1 MVNKH
6 HIWLVVA
13 AAALW
18 ALLSIWVTEALAA
31 GVEPPE
37 VGFWRAAVGAG
48 CFALHALVTRHRLE
62 VRQLPSGLVLGVI
75 GVALFF
81 VALPEAVSHTGIGL
95 AWVLLYTA
103 PGFVLISTWL
113 RGSPVRWRPV
123 GLLVMMLLGV
133 TLVTGGTTTIGGG
146 TGLLWGLV
154 SGAAYAAHYVVGS
167 STAPGSPLSRYA
179 FALGVGAL
187 LIAPFVD
194 WAPKTPEAWFH
205 LVSTGVVSTYLPFLA
220 LAYALRT
227 VAPTRAAM
235 LATLEPVFATMI
247 AAAAYGDVLGPV
259 TLLGAVLILSAA
271 MLSSMQPATAV
282 ASSPASHR
290 APPGHDSR

>member
-1 MVNKH
+1 MVNRH
-6 HIWLVVA
+6 RIGLVVA

-31 GVEPPE
+31 GVEPRE

-48 CFALHALVTRHRLE
+48 CFALHALLTRSRLE

-81 VALPEAVSHTGIGL
+81 VALPEAVSRTGIGI

-103 PGFVLISTWL
+103 PGFILVVAWL
-113 RGSPVRWRPV
+113 QGAPVRWQPV

-133 TLVTGGTTTIGGG
+133 ALVAGGGTTIGSG
-146 TGLLWGLV
+146 TGLLWGMV
-154 SGAAYAAHYVVGS
+154 SGAAYASHYVVGS
-167 STAPGSPLSRYA
+167 SAAPGSPLSRYA
-179 FALGVGAL
+179 FALGIGAL
-187 LIAPFVD
+187 VIFPFVD
-194 WAPKTPEAWFH
+194 WAPKSPEAWFH

-227 VAPTRAAM
+227 VNPTRAAM

-259 TLLGAVLILSAA
+259 TLIGGVLILGAA
-271 MLSSMQPATAV
+271 MLSATQPATA
-282 ASSPASHR
+282 ASSPSPHR